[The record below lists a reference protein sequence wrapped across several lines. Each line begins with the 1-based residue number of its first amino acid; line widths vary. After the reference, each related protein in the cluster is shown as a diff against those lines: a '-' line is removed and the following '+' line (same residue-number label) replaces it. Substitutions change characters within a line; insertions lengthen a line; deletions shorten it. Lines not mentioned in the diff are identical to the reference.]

1 MSTRCNIIVKDDKGN
16 RIYLYH
22 HHDGYPEGVGT
33 DLKFW
38 AKSAKWGVYRHYAHS
53 VANSLLKGLHSP
65 FYGYEDKDYELT
77 SGLHGDID
85 YFYIVKLYSNAD
97 PDKCGCAIEAYKA
110 LWPSEYAEYADT
122 MLAIDGQICAAV
134 EIPETEDEEEA
145 K

>member
-1 MSTRCNIIVKDDKGN
+1 MSTRCNIIVKDETGN

-22 HHDGYPEGVGT
+22 HSDGYPEGVGT
-33 DLKFW
+33 DLAHW
-38 AKSAKWGVYRHYAHS
+38 AKTRNWGKYCNSAHHIAT
-53 VANSLLKGLHSP
+53 ALLKGLPSP
-65 FYGYEDKDYELT
+65 FYGYEDRDYELT

-85 YFYIVKLYSNAD
+85 YFYIVNLYSNAD
-97 PDKCGCAIEAYKA
+97 PEKCGCAIEAYRA

-134 EIPETEDEEEA
+134 EIPETEEEEEV